1 MVRWADIPETLR
13 ERFSR
18 MPLPSFEET
27 PWVGPQTLT
36 EARVAIVTTAAI
48 HRADD
53 SPITGHD
60 GKYRLI
66 PGDVD
71 YRDLV
76 MTHSSVNFDRGAFH
90 QDVNIAFPLEHLHTL
105 AAAGEIG
112 SVAAWHYSFMGSTM
126 AERMEPAAREV
137 AARLSQDAV
146 TLVLLIPV

>member
-1 MVRWADIPETLR
+1 MVHWADIPETLR

-18 MPLPSFEET
+18 MSLPLFEET

-53 SPITGHD
+53 PPFTGHD
-60 GKYRLI
+60 GTYRLI

-112 SVAAWHYSFMGSTM
+112 SVAAWHYSFMGSTT

-146 TLVLLIPV
+146 TLV

>member
-1 MVRWADIPETLR
+1 
-13 ERFSR
+13 

-27 PWVGPQTLT
+27 PWAGPLALT

-48 HRADD
+48 NRADD
-53 SPITGHD
+53 RPFTGHD
-60 GKYRLI
+60 GSYRLI
-66 PGDVD
+66 PGEID

-90 QDVNIAFPLEHLHTL
+90 HDVNIAFPLEHLRTL

-112 SVAAWHYSFMGSTM
+112 SVASWHYSFMGSTT

-137 AARLSQDAV
+137 ASRLSQEAV
-146 TLVLLIPV
+146 NLVLLIPI